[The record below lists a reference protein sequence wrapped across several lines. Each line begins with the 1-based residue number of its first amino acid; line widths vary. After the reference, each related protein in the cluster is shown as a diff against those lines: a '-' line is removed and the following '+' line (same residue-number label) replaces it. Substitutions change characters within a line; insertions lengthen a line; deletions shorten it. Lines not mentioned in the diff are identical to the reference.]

1 MACTNLWSME
11 YLSSKDPSLATLV
24 GAMFMRRKKEEEEE
38 EEGGAGGLLYLRSGC
53 TDQVARD
60 AVALAI
66 AFDDV

>member
-24 GAMFMRRKKEEEEE
+24 GAMFMRRKKEEEE
-38 EEGGAGGLLYLRSGC
+38 GGAGGLLYLRSGC